1 MLPNPHP
8 KTLQA
13 MLTILNSMLDWFH
26 SQPSLLQTYWGIALA
41 FSTFFILQSIM
52 TFIGLGDFDHGDM
65 GGLDAD
71 TAGADLGDG
80 GHTLGDGGVWELFS
94 LRNFINFML
103 GVGWGGVCFYNVI
116 DSPTLLAL
124 ASLGVGI
131 AFLLIFMFL
140 WKMMFRLESAGNYD
154 IRQAV
159 GLVGDVYLRIGPSR
173 SRAGKVQ
180 ISLDGSVHE
189 FQAYTDV
196 AEELPSGAK
205 VRVVEVIGA
214 DSLLVEKA

>member
-1 MLPNPHP
+1 
-8 KTLQA
+8 

-65 GGLDAD
+65 
-71 TAGADLGDG
+71 G